1 MKIKKV
7 SAVFAITGLV
17 AASTVT
23 ALTVSGIASDKK
35 NEIVLDAA
43 TVTSNSGVQI
53 QSVKG
58 DQESLYATFKGVS
71 GASGYNAYVKKGNG
85 SYVKLDTQ
93 LIRQYSGYYRV
104 DAVGLSA
111 GSYSL
116 KIIPVI
122 NGSETTNAKQC
133 ALATNIDVVSYDRTG
148 FAFKKNDKNSTGD
161 ASGAYNSDGT
171 LKSGA
176 KVFYVTSKTAK
187 TISTTVV
194 SDSKGTKKT
203 FTGLQAIVTAYQK
216 GFDTTPVAFRFIG
229 KVNASDMDSLGS
241 SSEGLQI
248 KGKAAG
254 SKMNMTFEG
263 VGNDATIYGFGFLI
277 RNSNNVEVR
286 NLGFMTKMDDNVS
299 IDTGNYN
306 IWVHD
311 CDFFYG
317 AAGSGDHA
325 KGDGALDIKGT
336 LYATL
341 SYNHFWDTGKS
352 TLNSNGDVV
361 DYVSYHHNWYDHSDS
376 RHPRVRKST
385 AIHVYNNYFD
395 GNAKYG
401 IGATTGSSIFS
412 EANYFRNCK
421 NPMLSSLQ
429 GTDAQGQG
437 TFSSET
443 GGMIKAYNNKITG
456 AAGLIYANAGAGTQ
470 GATSGANSKSFDAY
484 LASSRNETVSSSYK
498 TVSGGTTYSN
508 FDTNSSIMY
517 SYSVQTPDA
526 AVSTIKSY
534 AGRVD
539 GGDLKWT
546 FNNATEDTN
555 YGVIAGLRSAIDGY
569 SSKLVS
575 YQTTTYSTNSSLNV
589 TESTIGGSSSSSGS
603 SSSGSS
609 SSGSSSSGSSSSGS
623 GSSSS
628 GSSSSGSS
636 SSSSSATASGLLTFK
651 GKKVNDSAKIF
662 TVAGSYKEMSYTLD
676 GTKLDYALKV
686 DSKGSITFTL
696 NQSTKITVYAKGKS
710 NGTKIVVGSTTQSLT
725 TDVKAYTYT
734 LAKGTYTI
742 KRSSGESYIF
752 AVKLG

>member
-7 SAVFAITGLV
+7 SAVLAITGLV
-17 AASTVT
+17 AASTIT
-23 ALTVSGIASDKK
+23 ALTVSGVASDK
-35 NEIVLDAA
+35 NNDIILDAA

-71 GASGYNAYVKKGNG
+71 GATGYNAYVKKGNG

-122 NGSETTNAKQC
+122 NGSETSNAKQC

-241 SSEGLQI
+241 SSEGLQV

-341 SYNHFWDTGKS
+341 SYNHFWDCGKT

-401 IGATTGSSIFS
+401 IGATTGCSIFS

-443 GGMIKAYNNKITG
+443 GGMIKAYNNKISG
-456 AAGLIYANAGAGTQ
+456 ASGLIYANAGAGTQ

-517 SYSVQTPDA
+517 SYTVQTPDA

-539 GGDLKWT
+539 GGDLQWT
-546 FNNATEDTN
+546 FNNSTEDTN
-555 YGVIAGLRSAIDGY
+555 YNVIPGLRSAIDGY

-609 SSGSSSSGSSSSGS
+609 NSGSSSSGSSSS

-636 SSSSSATASGLLTFK
+636 SSSSSTTASGLLTFK

-676 GTKLDYALKV
+676 GTKLDYALKI
-686 DSKGSITFTL
+686 DSKASITFTL
-696 NQSTKITVYAKGKS
+696 SASTKVTIYAKGKS
-710 NGTKIVVGSTTQSLT
+710 SGTKIVMGSNTMTMT

>member
-1 MKIKKV
+1 MKIRKV
-7 SAVFAITGLV
+7 SAVLAITGLV
-17 AASTVT
+17 AASTIT
-23 ALTVSGIASDKK
+23 ALTVSGVASDK
-35 NEIVLDAA
+35 NNDIILDAA

-71 GASGYNAYVKKGNG
+71 GATGYNAYVKKGNG

-122 NGSETTNAKQC
+122 NGSETSNAKQC

-241 SSEGLQI
+241 SSEGLQV

-341 SYNHFWDTGKS
+341 SYNHFWDCGKT

-401 IGATTGSSIFS
+401 IGATTGCSIFS

-437 TFSSET
+437 TFSSEA
-443 GGMIKAYNNKITG
+443 GGMIKAYNNKISG
-456 AAGLIYANAGAGTQ
+456 ASGLIYANAGAGTQ

-517 SYSVQTPDA
+517 SYTVQTPDA

-539 GGDLKWT
+539 GGDLQWT
-546 FNNATEDTN
+546 FNNSTEDTN
-555 YGVIAGLRSAIDGY
+555 YNVIPGLRSAIDGY

-623 GSSSS
+623 SSS

-636 SSSSSATASGLLTFK
+636 SSSSSTTASGLLTFK

-676 GTKLDYALKV
+676 GTKLDYALKI

-696 NQSTKITVYAKGKS
+696 SQSTKVTVYAKGKS
-710 NGTKIVVGSTTQSLT
+710 SGTKILVGSTTQSLT

>member
-1 MKIKKV
+1 MKNKKV
-7 SAVFAITGLV
+7 STIL
-17 AASTVT
+17 
-23 ALTVSGIASDKK
+23 ALTGAIAA
-35 NEIVLDAA
+35 IA
-43 TVTSNSGVQI
+43 TVKLSNSNKTAIDVAKEETTQLATISNSGVSI
-53 QSVKG
+53 ISAAG
-58 DQESLYATFKGVS
+58 DQESLYATFKGIS
-71 GASGYNAYVKKGNG
+71 GATGYNAYVKKNNGN
-85 SYVKLDTQ
+85 YVKLDTQ
-93 LIRQYSGYYRV
+93 LIRAYSGYYRV

-111 GSYSL
+111 GTYTL
-116 KIIPVI
+116 KIVPVI
-122 NGSETTNAKQC
+122 NGSETNNAKQC
-133 ALATNIDVVSYDRTG
+133 ALVTDLNVISYERAG
-148 FAFKKNDKNSTGD
+148 FAFKKNDKNANGD
-161 ASGAYNSDGT
+161 ASGAYNSDGS
-171 LKSGA
+171 LKSNA

-187 TISTTVV
+187 TISTTVI

-203 FTGLQAIVTAYQK
+203 FTGLQAIITAYQK

-229 KVNASDMDSLGS
+229 QVKASDMDSLGS

-254 SKMNMTFEG
+254 SMMNMTLEG
-263 VGNDATIYGFGFLI
+263 IGDDATISGFGFLI
-277 RNSNNVEVR
+277 RNSSNVEVR

-341 SYNHFWDTGKS
+341 SYNHFWDCGKT

-421 NPMLSSLQ
+421 NPMMSSLQ
-429 GTDAQGQG
+429 GTDALGQG
-437 TFSSET
+437 TFSSEA

-456 AAGLIYANAGAGTQ
+456 AGSLIYANAGAGTQ
-470 GATSGANSKSFDAY
+470 GATAAANSKSFDAY
-484 LASSRNETVSSSYK
+484 LASSRNEIVSSSYK

-517 SYSVQTPDA
+517 SYNVQSPDA
-526 AVSTIKSY
+526 AVATIKSY
-534 AGRVD
+534 AGRVQ

-546 FNNATEDTN
+546 FNNATEDAN
-555 YGVIAGLRSAIDGY
+555 YAVIPGLRSAIDNY
-569 SSKLVS
+569 STKLIS
-575 YQTTTYSTNSSLNV
+575 YQTTVYATNTSLNV
-589 TESTIGGSSSSSGS
+589 TESTIGGSSTNTESGSTNTGSGSTNTGSGSANTGNTS
-603 SSSGSS
+603 SSSQ
-609 SSGSSSSGSSSSGS
+609 
-623 GSSSS
+623 
-628 GSSSSGSS
+628 
-636 SSSSSATASGLLTFK
+636 SGLLTFK
-651 GKKVNDSAKIF
+651 DKKVNDSAKIF

-676 GTKLDYALKV
+676 GTALNYALKV

-696 NQSTKITVYAKGKS
+696 KASSKITVYAKGKAD
-710 NGTKIVVGSTTQSLT
+710 GTKIIVGSTTQSLT
-725 TDVKAYTYT
+725 TTTKAYTYT
-734 LAKGTYTI
+734 LAAGTYTI

-752 AVKLG
+752 AIKLG

>member
-7 SAVFAITGLV
+7 SAVLAITGLV
-17 AASTVT
+17 AASTIT
-23 ALTVSGIASDKK
+23 ALTVSGVASDK
-35 NEIVLDAA
+35 NNDIILDAA

-71 GASGYNAYVKKGNG
+71 GATGYNAYVKKGNG

-122 NGSETTNAKQC
+122 NGSETSNAKQC

-241 SSEGLQI
+241 SSEGLQV

-341 SYNHFWDTGKS
+341 SYNHFWDCGKT

-401 IGATTGSSIFS
+401 IGATTGCSIFS

-443 GGMIKAYNNKITG
+443 GGMIKAYNNKISG
-456 AAGLIYANAGAGTQ
+456 ASGLIYANAGAGTQ

-517 SYSVQTPDA
+517 SYTVQTPDA

-539 GGDLKWT
+539 GGDLQWT
-546 FNNATEDTN
+546 FNNSTEDTN
-555 YGVIAGLRSAIDGY
+555 YNVIPGLRSAIDGY

-623 GSSSS
+623 SSS

-636 SSSSSATASGLLTFK
+636 SSSSSTTASGLLTFK

-662 TVAGSYKEMSYTLD
+662 IVAGSYKEMSYTLD
-676 GTKLDYALKV
+676 GTKLDYALKI

-696 NQSTKITVYAKGKS
+696 SQSTKVTVYAKGKS
-710 NGTKIVVGSTTQSLT
+710 SGTKILVGSTTQSLT

>member
-133 ALATNIDVVSYDRTG
+133 ALATNIEVVSYDRTG

-216 GFDTTPVAFRFIG
+216 GYDTTPVAFRFIG

>member
-7 SAVFAITGLV
+7 SAVLAITGLV
-17 AASTVT
+17 AASAITT
-23 ALTVSGIASDKK
+23 LKLSGVGVEANDSIQ
-35 NEIVLDAA
+35 LDAA
-43 TVTSNSGVQI
+43 SVTTNSGVKI
-53 QSVKG
+53 KSVKG
-58 DQESLYATFKGVS
+58 DQESLYATFTGVS
-71 GASGYNAYVKKGNG
+71 GATGYNAYVKKGSG

-93 LIRQYSGYYRV
+93 LIRSYSGYFRV

-133 ALATNIDVVSYDRTG
+133 ALVTNIDVVGYDRTG
-148 FAFKKNDKNSTGD
+148 FAFKKNDKNSNGD
-161 ASGAYNSDGT
+161 ASGAYNADGT

-187 TISTTVV
+187 TISTDVV

-203 FTGLQAIVTAYQK
+203 FTGLQAIITAYQK
-216 GFDTTPVAFRFIG
+216 GFDKTPVAFRFIG
-229 KVNASDMDSLGS
+229 QVKASDLDSLGS

-254 SKMNMTFEG
+254 SMMNMTFEG
-263 VGNDATIYGFGFLI
+263 IGDDATVYGYGFLV
-277 RNSNNVEVR
+277 RNSSNVEIR

-341 SYNHFWDTGKS
+341 SYNHFWDCGKT

-443 GGMIKAYNNKITG
+443 GGMIKAYNNKISG
-456 AAGLIYANAGAGTQ
+456 ASSLIYANAGAGTQ
-470 GATSGANSKSFDAY
+470 GATASANSKSFDAY
-484 LASSRNETVSSSYK
+484 LATSRNETVSSSYK

-517 SYSVQTPDA
+517 SYTAQTPDA
-526 AVSTIKSY
+526 AVSTIKAY

-546 FNNATEDTN
+546 FNNSTEDTN
-555 YGVIAGLRSAIDGY
+555 YNVIPGLRSAIDGY
-569 SSKLVS
+569 STKLVS
-575 YQTTTYSTNSSLNV
+575 YQTTTYATNSSLNV
-589 TESTIGGSSSSSGS
+589 TESTIGGSSTSSGSGSSSSGSSSSGSSSGS

-609 SSGSSSSGSSSSGS
+609 SSGSSSSGST
-623 GSSSS
+623 
-628 GSSSSGSS
+628 
-636 SSSSSATASGLLTFK
+636 ATQQAGLLTFK

-676 GTKLDYALKV
+676 GTKLDYALKI

-696 NQSTKITVYAKGKS
+696 SQSTKVTVYAKGKS
-710 NGTKIVVGSTTQSLT
+710 SGTKIVVGSTTQSLT